1 MYFNVITQISK
12 YTLSLVSLSELDAS
26 YDPVLLARKA
36 MEEIDAI
43 EAEVIILYTK
53 LENIELMLQQVTS
66 SCFAISALSSESR
79 RLQDIAILMYKVKN
93 DLVPSYIS
101 EIFTRKSTRYNLRNS
116 DFEIPRFNTIYI
128 YAMVDTHLGF
138 KDHISG
144 PN

>member
-1 MYFNVITQISK
+1 
-12 YTLSLVSLSELDAS
+12 
-26 YDPVLLARKA
+26 

-101 EIFTRKSTRYNLRNS
+101 EIFTQKGTRYDLRNS
-116 DFEIPRFNTIYI
+116 DFEIPRFNTIRYGKHTLRFQGPYI
-128 YAMVDTHLGF
+128 WSKLENSMGELPSLSIF
-138 KDHISG
+138 KTNI
-144 PN
+144 